1 VTIAPK
7 TRWFVGTALT
17 VLVLDIITKAWI
29 LDSLRYGERVPVIDG
44 FFDLVSARNT
54 GAAFGFLADAP
65 SSWTI
70 PFFIIITVGA
80 MIFLTHLVRRLPADM
95 ALLPLL
101 LGGIAGGAVGN
112 AIDRVRFGHVVDFL
126 LVYVGRWHWPAFNV
140 ADMGISVGVTLL
152 LILSFSPRYQS
163 ALHPEE

>member
-1 VTIAPK
+1 MTIASK
-7 TRWFVGTALT
+7 TRWFIGTALG
-17 VLVLDIITKAWI
+17 VLLLDIATKAWI
-29 LDSLRYGERVPVIDG
+29 LDSMRYGERVPVIDG
-44 FFDLVSARNT
+44 FFDLVNARNT

-65 SSWTI
+65 SSWTL
-70 PFFIIITVGA
+70 PFFIIITIGA
-80 MIFLTHLVRRLPADM
+80 MVFLAHLVRRLPSEM
-95 ALLPLL
+95 VLLPLL

-112 AIDRVRFGHVVDFL
+112 AVDRVRFGHVVDFL

-140 ADMGISVGVTLL
+140 ADIGISVGVTLL